1 MPYLIIPA
9 SDAAQITT
17 EHLRPR
23 LLADGNYTV
32 GSEVL
37 SDATHAAA
45 WPVLLGCPQVEQD
58 ALVFSPDEEQ
68 VGANA

>member
-1 MPYLIIPA
+1 MPYLLIPA
-9 SDAAQITT
+9 SDVAQITT

-32 GSEVL
+32 GAEVM

-45 WPVLLGCPQVEQD
+45 WPVLLNCPQVELD
-58 ALVFSPDEEQ
+58 ALVFPLDEDQ
-68 VGANA
+68 VGANV